1 MLYRF
6 FNQFKD
12 GTGEQNDWF
21 CLNNILYFKT
31 VIYWEIRQECGILKT
46 VNLNK

>member
-6 FNQFKD
+6 FNQFED
-12 GTGEQNDWF
+12 GAVEQNVWF

-31 VIYWEIRQECGILKT
+31 VIYWGIRQECGILKT
-46 VNLNK
+46 VSLNK